1 MIFPTRRTCTLFA
14 LLAAA
19 LTVAAYTCSSA
30 LHLRAVHAAGA
41 TGPQPIQFPGFPY
54 KAAVIDGWVATGNTA
69 AMRQHGWDLWA
80 GLSAIT
86 SSSGHQPIYETWYSA
101 SQVQSGPQL
110 LKTHALAA
118 GSDHPEH
125 EFAVPEQFHHR
136 RFPAT
141 FHALAAGTP
150 TDVHA
155 QTLVTTQFNADYAQS
170 VWSNNYQNPA
180 TVWNLQAGWGL
191 RPVSQRIIQPFT
203 APSISTK
210 PTYQFVNGPNHNNGL
225 TTIKYWLGDLTTG
238 PGNSTNPQYPDPTT
252 WKQCVVVNTGSAPN
266 PGNLTCFGTN
276 TLANGMVPVSQF
288 YNYQL
293 SASEAASVCQSI
305 NQGLP
310 SGSTPLNCDPN
321 TGDIRGGDYAIL
333 TGMHVSTKENANW
346 TWQTY
351 WWNYNQPFPYGA
363 PPSNVVAPFNN
374 YAMCTGYSMTVN
386 PPNSPSGTNTQ
397 CYNPY
402 LETGLPAPIHG
413 IKSDC
418 MSCHAVASIGNNPY
432 SLGTETS
439 PRNAGGYVTYASGT
453 SFISV
458 WNRRDDRDFF
468 DCQTTTDF
476 SWFLAN
482 LVAGSTP
489 SNQAPCVLTAVQKE
503 PAKKK

>member
-1 MIFPTRRTCTLFA
+1 MNSPTRTCTLFA
-14 LLAAA
+14 LLVAA
-19 LTVAAYTCSSA
+19 LCVAGYTCHSA
-30 LHLRAVHAAGA
+30 LSLRAVHAAGA
-41 TGPQPIQFPGFPY
+41 SGPQPIQFPGFPY

-69 AMRQHGWDLWA
+69 AMRRHGWDLWA

-86 SSSGHQPIYETWYSA
+86 SNTGGQPTYETWYNA
-101 SQVQSGPQL
+101 SQVQSGPQQAN
-110 LKTHALAA
+110 ALAVPQ
-118 GSDHPEH
+118 GSDHAEH
-125 EFAVPEQFHHR
+125 QFAVPEQFHHR
-136 RFPAT
+136 RFPGAV
-141 FHALAAGTP
+141 HALVAGA

-155 QTLVTTQFNADYAQS
+155 QTLVTTKFNAEYAQS
-170 VWSNNYQNPA
+170 IWSNNYQTPA
-180 TVWNLQAGWGL
+180 TVWNLQASWGQ

-203 APSISTK
+203 PPSISLK

-238 PGNSTNPQYPDPTT
+238 PTNSSNPQYPDPTT
-252 WKQCVVVNTGSAPN
+252 WNQCVVVNTGSAPN

-293 SASEAASVCQSI
+293 SATEAASACAQLNSP
-305 NQGLP
+305 Q
-310 SGSTPLNCDPN
+310 TPMNCDPTN
-321 TGDIRGGDYAIL
+321 GDIRGGDYAIL
-333 TGMHVSTKENANW
+333 VGMHVSTKENANW
-346 TWQTY
+346 TWQTF

-363 PPSNVVAPFNN
+363 PPSNVPAPFSS

-386 PPNSPSGTNTQ
+386 PPNSPSGVNTQ

-418 MSCHAVASIGNNPY
+418 MSCHSVASIGNNPN
-432 SLGTETS
+432 SLSQQPIS
-439 PRNAGGYVTYASGT
+439 PRNSGGYLTYVSGT
-453 SFISV
+453 SYVSV

-489 SNQAPCVLTAVQKE
+489 SNQAPCVLTAAQKND
-503 PAKKK
+503 KKKK